1 MKLYLKIL
9 FNIALVLASFGIIL
23 PYLISY
29 PSTIMVTLGIVYAF
43 VVLPIFLYR
52 LNRNIAMQIMETL
65 K

>member
-9 FNIALVLASFGIIL
+9 SNIALVLVSFGIIL

-29 PSTIMVTLGIVYAF
+29 PSTIMVILGIIYAF
-43 VVLPIFLYR
+43 VILPIFLYR
-52 LNRNIAMQIMETL
+52 LNRNTSTQIKETL